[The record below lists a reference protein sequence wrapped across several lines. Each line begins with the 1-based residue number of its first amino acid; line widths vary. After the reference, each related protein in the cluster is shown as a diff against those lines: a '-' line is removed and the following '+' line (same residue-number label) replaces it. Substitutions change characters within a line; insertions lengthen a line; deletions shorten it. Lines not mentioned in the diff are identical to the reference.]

1 MTVTL
6 AGESTIFFSFPLA
19 METLL
24 SKRTFCVDFDELES
38 VESVLSCGEAFTL
51 SLSAKKIICPPPYCS
66 LFDLRWQW
74 YEPYKVL
81 MKYE

>member
-38 VESVLSCGEAFTL
+38 AESVFSCGEVFTL
-51 SLSAKKIICPPPYCS
+51 SLSAKKIICPPLIALYLICDGS
-66 LFDLRWQW
+66 GMSHT
-74 YEPYKVL
+74 KC
-81 MKYE
+81 